1 MSDST
6 FENCWLNTSCPH
18 QEEGLCLLSI
28 SETGNWERVP
38 GSGPRKGARPS
49 SLLATPQNYSDQLP
63 QASLPRSRT
72 PGRMKQQEGMWS
84 GGCRAKGT
92 VCFQHLETFPDS
104 PPSFLRKGIKGIQGR
119 ADVPSF
125 LGESL
130 FGQRPSPGLWS
141 SHNLRTPEMVHR
153 GHKSYGGSEDQAT
166 LGQNVS
172 FE

>member
-1 MSDST
+1 MGVLLKVHLIFHPVVFVRQIDWQRSSYLSEVLTGRKAEEGKTLSDST

-63 QASLPRSRT
+63 QALLPRSST

-92 VCFQHLETFPDS
+92 VCFQHLETFPDHPFS
-104 PPSFLRKGIKGIQGR
+104 CHCPLPSSAR
-119 ADVPSF
+119 V
-125 LGESL
+125 
-130 FGQRPSPGLWS
+130 
-141 SHNLRTPEMVHR
+141 
-153 GHKSYGGSEDQAT
+153 
-166 LGQNVS
+166 
-172 FE
+172 